1 MAEGMAKCE
10 GRLVNKIAEAFIAA
24 CRDELDAPKP
34 GNVHVFADG
43 HGMTVRDFLRS
54 TEAAAPVLSD
64 PLLPVGARIL
74 AAVEATFTA
83 AGMNTNLGIILLC
96 APLAAAA
103 EAGDDLRGL
112 LRKTLAGLTRADAAA
127 TFRAILRAAPA
138 GLGTARR
145 HDVHDEAG
153 VTLLEAMR
161 EAAGRDRIAFQYASD
176 FVDIFETGLGAL
188 ADARGKGWPAP
199 WPVVSV
205 YLAFLAGFPDS
216 HIARKH
222 GPDAAARVQGEA
234 WDARERYRNTANPEE
249 ALQDLLTFDRNLKVS
264 GLNPGT
270 SADLTVA
277 SVFADRLTRILIKRR
292 NDG

>member
-1 MAEGMAKCE
+1 MAKGK
-10 GRLVNKIAEAFIAA
+10 GRLVNEIAEAFMAA
-24 CRDELDAPKP
+24 CRDELAAPKP

-54 TEAAAPVLSD
+54 AEAAAPALSD
-64 PLLPVGARIL
+64 PSLPAGARIL

-103 EAGDDLRGL
+103 AAASDDLRGS
-112 LRKTLAGLTRADAAA
+112 LRKTLAGLTHADAAA
-127 TFRAILRAAPA
+127 TFKAILAAAPA
-138 GLGTARR
+138 GLGTASR
-145 HDVHDEAG
+145 HDVHDEAA

-161 EAAGRDRIAFQYASD
+161 EAADRDKIAFQYASD

-188 ADARGKGWPAP
+188 TDARVKGWPAP

-222 GPDAAARVQGEA
+222 GPDAAARVQGQARET
-234 WDARERYRNTANPEE
+234 RERYRNTATPEE
-249 ALQDLLTFDRNLKVS
+249 ALQDLLTFDRRLKVS

-277 SVFADRLTRILIKRR
+277 SVFADRLTRILINRR

>member
-1 MAEGMAKCE
+1 MAQDK
-10 GRLVNKIAEAFIAA
+10 GRLVNDIAEAFIAA
-24 CRDELDAPKP
+24 CRDEIEAPKP

-54 TEAAAPVLSD
+54 AEAAAPALSKSSS
-64 PLLPVGARIL
+64 PVGVRIL
-74 AAVEATFTA
+74 AAVEATFAA

-103 EAGDDLRGL
+103 ETGADLHSA

-127 TFRAILRAAPA
+127 TFRAILRASPA

-145 HDVHDEAG
+145 HDVHGQAN

-161 EAAGRDRIAFQYASD
+161 EAAARDRIAFQYATD
-176 FVDIFETGLGAL
+176 FVDIFETGLSAL
-188 ADARGKGWPAP
+188 ADARVKGWPAP

-205 YLAFLAGFPDS
+205 YIAFLAGFPDS

-222 GPDAAARVQGEA
+222 GPDAAARVQSEA
-234 WDARERYRNTANPEE
+234 LDAREHYRNAANPEKV
-249 ALQDLLTFDRNLKVS
+249 LQDLLTFDWRLKSS

-277 SVFADRLTRILIKRR
+277 SVFADRLTRILINRR

>member
-1 MAEGMAKCE
+1 MAGGKAEGE
-10 GRLVNKIAEAFIAA
+10 GRLVNEIAAAFMAA
-24 CRDELDAPKP
+24 CRDELAAPKP
-34 GNVHVFADG
+34 GNVHVFAGG
-43 HGMTVRDFLRS
+43 HGMAVNDFLRS
-54 TEAAAPVLSD
+54 AEAAAPALSD
-64 PLLPVGARIL
+64 PSLSTGARIL

-103 EAGDDLRGL
+103 EAGEDLHDS

-138 GLGTARR
+138 GLGAARR
-145 HDVHDEAG
+145 HDVRDEAG

-161 EAAGRDRIAFQYASD
+161 EAAGRDMIAYQYASD

-188 ADARGKGWPAP
+188 ADARVKGWPAP

-205 YLAFLAGFPDS
+205 YLEFLAGFPDS

-234 WDARERYRNTANPEE
+234 RDARERYRNTGTPKE
-249 ALQDLLTFDRNLKVS
+249 ALRDLLTFDRRLKDS

-277 SVFADRLTRILIKRR
+277 SVFADRLTRILINRR